1 MAYYSE
7 AEQTMSFNP
16 KSITISSSMQT
27 EDIPEIKAVPTT
39 IEDKSWIEHYRSESQ
54 GTLKRLEE
62 TAKYLSGLSSIS
74 LTIILGPNH
83 DIFKVLQ
90 NSLLLKAGI
99 ISWLLS
105 IIFSLVVVF
114 PFRYRYVTNSITS
127 IKKTQEKKARLKFRF
142 LILASVLFL
151 TGISLIACLYLFVQ
165 APV

>member
-1 MAYYSE
+1 M
-7 AEQTMSFNP
+7 
-16 KSITISSSMQT
+16 SSSEQM
-27 EDIPEIKAVPTT
+27 EDIPEIRSVPTT
-39 IEDKSWIEHYRSESQ
+39 TEDKSWIEHYRTESQ

-74 LTIILGPNH
+74 LTLMLGPNH
-83 DIFKVLQ
+83 DIFKALH

-127 IKKTQEKKARLKFRF
+127 IKQTQAKKARLKFRF
-142 LILASVLFL
+142 LILASILFL
-151 TGISLIACLYLFVQ
+151 AGISLVACLFLFVQ
-165 APV
+165 VPV